1 MKTVNMVTLFTV
13 IAAGLNWGSVVWF
26 GKDGVSA
33 LLGASTVATQLV
45 YLGFALAALY
55 QLLPLWLS
63 FRLDEPA
70 VQADRVS

>member
-1 MKTVNMVTLFTV
+1 MKAFNAATLGII
-13 IAAGLNWGSVVWF
+13 IAAGLNWGLAAWF

-33 LLGASTVATQLV
+33 LLGPSTIGTRLV

-63 FRLDEPA
+63 LRLDEPE
-70 VQADRVS
+70 VQANRVA